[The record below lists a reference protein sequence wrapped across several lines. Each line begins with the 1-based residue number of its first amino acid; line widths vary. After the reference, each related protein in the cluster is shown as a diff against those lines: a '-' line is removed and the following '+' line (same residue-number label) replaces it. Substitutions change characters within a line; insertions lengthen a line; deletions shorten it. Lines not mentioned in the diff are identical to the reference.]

1 MLPAGAFFH
10 QTEQGYLLPLS
21 TTGWD
26 GAGWKWQE
34 IEGNGEKSMKTARN
48 GNELI
53 IFTEIQ
59 VPARQWDAHRRQC
72 ALDNR
77 DKLEHLSSPSPGM
90 AAFPHYISS
99 MCHSNTSPHTTYIVW
114 YIKMSILKIQFAASV
129 ATPSSALCPFIRS
142 QVRKSQMWE
151 KII

>member
-1 MLPAGAFFH
+1 M
-10 QTEQGYLLPLS
+10 S
-21 TTGWD
+21 
-26 GAGWKWQE
+26 GAGCCLPGPSSSRPSRDTCFLCLQQVGMELDENGKKWQE
-34 IEGNGEKSMKTARN
+34 IEMNF
-48 GNELI
+48 I

-99 MCHSNTSPHTTYIVW
+99 MCHSNTSPHTTYIVR

-129 ATPSSALCPFIRS
+129 ATPSSAPCQFIQS
-142 QVRKSQMWE
+142 QVRKSQM
-151 KII
+151 